1 MQEQKPQSTSSKINP
16 RAVDY
21 FGGEKQVQN
30 SINRILR
37 SMILDRLGRA
47 GSSHVYALAERRT
60 GVYGLGDFLIGFDRK
75 WNSGEIRT
83 IFRDFHMPYSMEDL
97 LPIFD
102 FKEQDK
108 DYWISQMQ
116 ARGFTPKNRTEKDN
130 LETFIYATLCNELN
144 ESTIP
149 K

>member
-1 MQEQKPQSTSSKINP
+1 MQEPKSQSTIPKINP

-60 GVYGLGDFLIGFDRK
+60 GVYGLGNFLIGFDRK
-75 WNSGEIRT
+75 WNSKEIRT
-83 IFRDFHMPYSMEDL
+83 IFQDFHMPYSMDDL
-97 LPIFD
+97 LPIFE
-102 FKEQDK
+102 FREQDK
-108 DYWISQMQ
+108 DYWIIQMQ
-116 ARGFTPKNRTEKDN
+116 ARGFTPKNRTEEDN
-130 LETFIYATLCNELN
+130 LETFIYSTLCDELN
-144 ESTIP
+144 ESTIL